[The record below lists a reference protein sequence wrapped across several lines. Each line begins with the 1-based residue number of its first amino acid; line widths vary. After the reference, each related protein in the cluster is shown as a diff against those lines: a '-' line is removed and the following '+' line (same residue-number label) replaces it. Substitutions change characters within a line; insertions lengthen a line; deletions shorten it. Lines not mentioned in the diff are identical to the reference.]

1 MDVSRAAFAPRCS
14 ETRSAGEDAGSA
26 RLAAVDGVEGED
38 FWKNP
43 RIDFWLFM
51 FCELDVVR
59 FSAPEGGV
67 AVVGEDAAGVPL
79 AIADTKPIRELA
91 QAFGTV

>member
-1 MDVSRAAFAPRCS
+1 
-14 ETRSAGEDAGSA
+14 
-26 RLAAVDGVEGED
+26 
-38 FWKNP
+38 
-43 RIDFWLFM
+43 M

-79 AIADTKPIRELA
+79 AIADNRSEDWQRHPEWYNVGFRSEYPEYVL
-91 QAFGTV
+91 QHWRG